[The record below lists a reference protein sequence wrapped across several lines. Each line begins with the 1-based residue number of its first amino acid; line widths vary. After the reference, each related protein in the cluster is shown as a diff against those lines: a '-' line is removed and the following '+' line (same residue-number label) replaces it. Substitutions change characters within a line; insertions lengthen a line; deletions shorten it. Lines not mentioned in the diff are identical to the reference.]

1 MPTHVIDDSQELS
14 RKAAERVEAIGRYLQ
29 KYSKELVGDLDDGT
43 FTLENGLRISIEIP
57 YKGVSTVT
65 VIRERAVV
73 E

>member
-1 MPTHVIDDSQELS
+1 MPTHEIKDNQELS
-14 RKAAERVEAIGRYLQ
+14 RKAAERVESVGRYLQ
-29 KYSKELVGDLDDGT
+29 KHSKELVGDLDDGT
-43 FTLENGLRISIEIP
+43 LTLENGLRINIEIP